1 MDMFLG
7 RNPPKHPPLYRTPC
21 HSLVDWLWFDSL
33 VDLTSLSPFEF
44 ADHVWNTRETYFL
57 K

>member
-44 ADHVWNTRETYFL
+44 ADHVCNTRETYFL